1 MFRNPGQS
9 IFRCI
14 FVSSTR
20 QIRGRHTRVAC
31 RPHTPPAHR
40 AARARRS
47 VRIPCNQTE
56 SFPPRAI
63 ER

>member
-1 MFRNPGQS
+1 MFRNPRQS

-20 QIRGRHTRVAC
+20 QICGRHTRVAY
-31 RPHTPPAHR
+31 RPHIASARR

>member
-9 IFRCI
+9 IFRCN
-14 FVSSTR
+14 FVSSAR
-20 QIRGRHTRVAC
+20 QIRCTHTRVAC
-31 RPHTPPAHR
+31 RPHTAPACR